1 LEGMPANWVEF
12 RDFNGTLIYFTTL
25 VTYRC
30 AIAELRY
37 GLDGAKPLQ
46 RYDLP
51 GCNANDPFS
60 VPSSAKL
67 YLKASAKTK
76 AISLQITWRDGTES
90 DISTIERN

>member
-1 LEGMPANWVEF
+1 MPTNWVEF
-12 RDFNGTLIYFTTL
+12 RDFNGTLVYFTTL

-37 GLDGAKPLQ
+37 GLDDSKPLQ

-51 GCNANDPFS
+51 SCNAKDPFS
-60 VPSSAKL
+60 IPENAKL
-67 YLKASAKTK
+67 FIKAPPKTK

-90 DISTIERN
+90 EISTIERN